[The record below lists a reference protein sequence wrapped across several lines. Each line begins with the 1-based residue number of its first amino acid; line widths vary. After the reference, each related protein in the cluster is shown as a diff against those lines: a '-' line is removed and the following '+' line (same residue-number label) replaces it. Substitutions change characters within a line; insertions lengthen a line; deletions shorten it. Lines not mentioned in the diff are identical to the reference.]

1 MKGAFFIKDRK
12 TNRIQ
17 ELRVYD
23 PTDEEKAEVE
33 ALTGAALE
41 KSEEFGGLN
50 ITCPEE
56 KFGQVLTDIKKK
68 YKLADYSIQI
78 WPDTT
83 SVTLLSD
90 YDGTPRINQIV
101 STVDELRQHLEK
113 GHHDYCILLNFGVRS
128 SKRISL
134 DSKGK
139 FKVNHCIDDTREGMT
154 EKRLMK
160 SNIGKAMLKNSF
172 LVYLNSEKDRV

>member
-1 MKGAFFIKDRK
+1 MKGAFFIKDRETGK
-12 TNRIQ
+12 IK
-17 ELRVYD
+17 ELRVLY
-23 PTDEEKAEVE
+23 PTDAECAE
-33 ALTGAALE
+33 IEDLTGAALKE
-41 KSEEFGGLN
+41 SKYEGLQ
-50 ITCPEE
+50 IMCPEE
-56 KFGQVLTDIKKK
+56 KFSQVLTDIKKK

-78 WPDTT
+78 WPECT

-101 STVDELRQHLEK
+101 GTVDELRQHLEK

-128 SKRISL
+128 SKRVSL

-139 FKVNHCIDDTREGMT
+139 FRVNHCIDDTREGMT
-154 EKRLMK
+154 EKQLMK

-172 LVYLNSEKDRV
+172 LVYLKSEEDRI